1 MKLFGQCEKEQ
12 LKAMVN
18 LMVAHNISYG
28 QQRQP
33 DGQFAYEF
41 EPWVKSTAT
50 WHLGLTP
57 LH

>member
-18 LMVAHNISYG
+18 LMVAYNISYG

-33 DGQFAYEF
+33 DGQYAYEF
-41 EPWVKSTAT
+41 EP
-50 WHLGLTP
+50 
-57 LH
+57 